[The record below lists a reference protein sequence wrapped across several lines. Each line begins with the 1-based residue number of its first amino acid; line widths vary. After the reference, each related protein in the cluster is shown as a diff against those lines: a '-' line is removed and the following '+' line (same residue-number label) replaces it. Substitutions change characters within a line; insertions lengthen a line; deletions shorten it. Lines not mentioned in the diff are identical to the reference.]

1 MYRHMKKTICLL
13 ILLAAI
19 YSCDAQD
26 TMKNWN
32 FSVGANFTT
41 VPTLAVS
48 GTDTA
53 YNNSLSVAPFI
64 TIRNKNGIGLT
75 YSPKLVAGGSAPGI
89 YMHELT
95 LGIESYDKKKLD
107 YFVDLSHYFFTGNK
121 SIPYTPINN
130 ELYSSLTYKKSAV
143 RPMLALGVGF
153 GSLQQGTV
161 KNTVSDVS
169 LTGGIS
175 HIFRKEKNGADLA
188 LIPALRLNAGTNDYF
203 SLMHSSP
210 YISANKNFKKLMHK
224 KKGNTVITP
233 NTTVSKG
240 NFSLNNIEPAL
251 QASYEK
257 GNLSIRPE
265 LALAIPVFSNADN
278 GISFLWQLEARYDF

>member
-1 MYRHMKKTICLL
+1 MKRTICIL
-13 ILLAAI
+13 ILLPVI
-19 YSCDAQD
+19 YSCNAQD
-26 TMKNWN
+26 STKNWN
-32 FSVGANFTT
+32 FSAGANFTA
-41 VPTLAVS
+41 VPTLSVS
-48 GTDTA
+48 GIDTT
-53 YNNSLSVAPFI
+53 YNNSLSAAPFF

-75 YSPKLVAGGSAPGI
+75 YSPKFVAGGSAPGI

-95 LGIESYDKKKLD
+95 LGIDSYDKKKFD
-107 YFVDLSHYFFTGNK
+107 YFADFSHYFFPGNS

-130 ELYSSLTYKKSAV
+130 ELYSSLTYKKSMV

-161 KNTVSDVS
+161 KNTVSDIS

-175 HIFRKEKNGADLA
+175 HIFREEKNGADLA

-203 SLMHSSP
+203 SLMRSST

-224 KKGNTVITP
+224 KKGTAVTTP
-233 NTTVSKG
+233 GTAVNKG

-265 LALAIPVFSNADN
+265 LALVIPVFSNAEN

>member
-1 MYRHMKKTICLL
+1 MKKTICIL
-13 ILLAAI
+13 ILLPSI
-19 YSCDAQD
+19 YSCNAQD
-26 TMKNWN
+26 TTKHWQ
-32 FSVGANFTT
+32 FSAGANFTA

-48 GTDTA
+48 GVDTS
-53 YNNSLSVAPFI
+53 YNNSLSVSPLL

-75 YSPKLVAGGSAPGI
+75 YSPKFVAGGSAPGI

-95 LGIESYDKKKLD
+95 LGIESYDKKRFD
-107 YFVDLSHYFFTGNK
+107 YFADLSHYFFTGNR

-130 ELYSSLTYKKSAV
+130 ELYSSLTYKKSIV
-143 RPMLALGVGF
+143 RPMLSLGVGF

-161 KNTVSDVS
+161 MNTVSDIS

-175 HIFRKEKNGADLA
+175 HIFREEKNGADLA
-188 LIPALRLNAGTNDYF
+188 LITALRINAGTNDYF
-203 SLMHSSP
+203 SLMHSST
-210 YISANKNFKKLMHK
+210 YISGNKNFKKLMHK
-224 KKGNTVITP
+224 KKGTAVTTP
-233 NTTVSKG
+233 NTAVSKG

-265 LALAIPVFSNADN
+265 LALAIPVSSGSDN
-278 GISFLWQLEARYDF
+278 GLSFLWQLEARYDF